1 MSRLTPRERIL
12 IYIIAGVLFAVGNLA
27 LLSSLKNR
35 HLRTQADLAQK
46 QSEIKSLK
54 MILAESDQSR
64 ARQDWLNAKQPRLTN
79 PEQTRVQLLEQ
90 IKEVARANE
99 VLLESPELGDL
110 EVQGTYRAVS
120 VKVST
125 KSSWASMVKFLH
137 AMQQP
142 DRFIVFE
149 SANIQV
155 DPGNA
160 TRMACNFKIAKWY
173 AL

>member
-1 MSRLTPRERIL
+1 MNRLTPRERVL
-12 IYIIAGVLFAVGNLA
+12 IYLVAGVLFAVGNLA
-27 LLSSLKNR
+27 LLTSLKSR
-35 HLRTQADLAQK
+35 HLHLKTDVAQK
-46 QSEIKSLK
+46 QAEIQAMKGL
-54 MILAESDQSR
+54 LAESSQWA
-64 ARQDWLNAKQPRLTN
+64 ARQAWLTAKQPRLTN

-90 IKEVARANE
+90 IKEAARAND

-110 EVQGTYRAVS
+110 EVQTAYRSVS
-120 VKVST
+120 VQVT
-125 KSSWASMVKFLH
+125 AKSSWESVVKFLH

-149 SANIQV
+149 TANIQI

-160 TRMACNFKIAKWY
+160 NRMACKFKIAKWY